1 MEKELIINATNSEVE
16 IALLENGVLTELH
29 FQKTSN
35 NFVVGDVFL
44 GQVKKLVPVN
54 MNAAFVDIG
63 HKRDAFLHYTDLGPQ
78 IRSLIKYTN
87 STHSGSNNTYLLD
100 NFKLEQDIVKTGR
113 VDHVL
118 AKKQNILVQ
127 VLKEPIS
134 TKGHRLTC
142 EITLPGRYLVLS
154 PFNNIVAVSKKIPNQ
169 EERNRLSEILES
181 IKPKYFGVIART
193 AAEGKKVSE
202 LQEEMALMLAKWEKI
217 YQKTRG
223 AKPPIKVLSEIDKT
237 SSVLRDL
244 LNDNFNK
251 IIVNDKEIYY
261 NIKSYIESISP
272 DQVKI
277 LNLYKDGRPI
287 FDTYGVT
294 RQIKSGFGKTVT
306 LKSGAYLVIET
317 TEAMHVIDVN
327 SGHKVSGIN
336 ADSEAALLATNI
348 EAAIEIARQI
358 RLRDIGGLIV
368 IDFIDM
374 KNVEHKKE
382 LYNIVL
388 DQMSKDRAQHTILPL
403 SKFGLMQITRQR
415 VRPEIKINTSE
426 ICASCNGTG
435 KVNPSI
441 LITEEIERNLK
452 FIINSRTKDASVQL
466 HVHPYI
472 YAYFTNGLMS
482 IQRKWFFKYFK
493 WIKINS
499 KIDFHINEYK
509 FFDENQDEI
518 RL

>member
-1 MEKELIINATNSEVE
+1 MEKELIINATNAEVE
-16 IALLENGVLTELH
+16 IALLENGLLTELH

-87 STHSGSNNTYLLD
+87 SVHSGSNNSFLLD
-100 NFKLEQDIVKTGR
+100 NFKLEPDIIKTGR
-113 VDHVL
+113 VDNVL
-118 AKKQNILVQ
+118 SKKQNILVQ

-169 EERNRLSEILES
+169 EERSRLSEILES
-181 IKPKYFGVIART
+181 IKPKHFGVIART
-193 AAEGKKVSE
+193 AAEGKKVAE
-202 LQEEMALMLAKWEKI
+202 LQEEMSLMLAKWEKI

-223 AKPPIKVLSEIDKT
+223 AKPPLKVLSEIDKT
-237 SSVLRDL
+237 SIVLRDL
-244 LNDNFNK
+244 LNDHFNK
-251 IIVNDKEIYY
+251 IVVNDKELYY
-261 NIKSYIESISP
+261 NIKSYIESIAP
-272 DQVKI
+272 DQLKI

-287 FDTYGVT
+287 FDTHGVT
-294 RQIKSGFGKTVT
+294 KQIKSGFGKTVT

-327 SGHKVSGIN
+327 SGHKVSGTS
-336 ADSEAALLATNI
+336 ADSEAALFATNK
-348 EAAIEIARQI
+348 EAALEIARQI

-374 KNVEHKKE
+374 KNIDHKKE
-382 LYNIVL
+382 LFNIIVE
-388 DQMSKDRAQHTILPL
+388 QMLKDRAQHTILPL

-441 LITEEIERNLK
+441 LISDEIERNLK
-452 FIINSRTKDASVQL
+452 YIINSRTKDAKIQL
-466 HVHPYI
+466 QVHPYL
-472 YAYFTNGLMS
+472 YAFFTSGIIS
-482 IQRKWFFKYFK
+482 KQYKWLLNYYK
-493 WIKINS
+493 WIKIIS
-499 KIDFHINEYK
+499 KDDFHINEYK
-509 FFDENQDEI
+509 FFDENNDEI